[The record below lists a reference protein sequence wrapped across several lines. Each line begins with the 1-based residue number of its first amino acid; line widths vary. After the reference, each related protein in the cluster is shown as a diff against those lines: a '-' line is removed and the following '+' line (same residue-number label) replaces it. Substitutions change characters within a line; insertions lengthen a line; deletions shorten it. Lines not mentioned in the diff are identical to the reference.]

1 MAIVVF
7 GGSGFIGS
15 HLIRLLHQ
23 AGEGPI
29 ISVDLKPPKTPL
41 GGVIYRIHD
50 ARDLSGFNMDETV
63 KRIYNFAAIHQT
75 PGHET
80 AEYYETN
87 IAGAVEVTDF
97 ARRHDVRE
105 VVFTSSIS
113 VYGPSEEPKTEFSRP
128 DPRSAYGA
136 SKLLAETIHRKWAQ
150 ENDLR
155 RLIIVRPAVVF
166 GPGENGNFTR
176 LARLMRKGWFVYP
189 GRKDTIKA
197 CIYVDDLIAS
207 IEQVRRMG
215 EHIVV
220 FNGCYPDRYTIENI
234 VETFRKH
241 HFPNARTL
249 KVPLYAMM
257 VAARVLQAV
266 RFISI
271 GIHPERILKLVRS
284 TDIVPGWLSAHDL
297 ARPDALAEALSKW
310 AAASG
315 GRFD

>member
-1 MAIVVF
+1 MAIIVF

-29 ISVDLKPPKTPL
+29 VSVDLKPPKTAL
-41 GGVIYRIHD
+41 DGVIYHVHD
-50 ARDLSGFNMDETV
+50 VRDLSGFNVDEPVT
-63 KRIYNFAAIHQT
+63 RIYNLAAIHQT

-80 AEYYETN
+80 AEYFETN
-87 IAGAVEVTDF
+87 IAGAVEITDF

-105 VVFTSSIS
+105 IIFTSSIS
-113 VYGPSEEPKTEFSRP
+113 IYGPSEETKTEFSRP
-128 DPRSAYGA
+128 DPQSAYGA

-150 ENDLR
+150 EDNLR

-176 LARLMRKGWFVYP
+176 LAGLMRKGWFVYP

-197 CIYVDDLIAS
+197 CIYVEDLIAS
-207 IEQVRRMG
+207 IEHVRRVG
-215 EHIVV
+215 KSTVV

-241 HFPNARTL
+241 HFPNVRTFT
-249 KVPLYAMM
+249 VPVSFMM
-257 VAARVLQAV
+257 AAARILHAT
-266 RFISI
+266 RFIPI

-284 TDIVPGWLSAHDL
+284 TDIVPGWLATHDL
-297 ARPDALAEALSKW
+297 AKPDALAEALSKW
-310 AAASG
+310 AAATG